1 MKLIL
6 SSVINQFQYISLIEI
21 SVSCKASNTSVLVTA
36 EELSILV
43 CILFLVK
50 LKSLQYLLIFSS
62 CHSWR
67 AYSTCLFLVF
77 VIAEELIVLVSN
89 FVIIIYFCTGFY
101 IVELLNGK
109 GIRIFFII
117 NKRGPAEKHFGV
129 FSLETIFL
137 IENLTQRWTQSGSF
151 FLKSEHC
158 IQFPKRAGKASPLPL
173 VAPLW
178 VYMNMHQY
186 PWIYL
191 NVLENAW
198 INCSDYARALNMH
211 DHLTCSTGFCRC
223 LKLIIGFWIWHS
235 CICKGYAEFQICV
248 IMSPYTPIM
257 PE

>member
-43 CILFLVK
+43 YILFLVK

-67 AYSTCLFLVF
+67 AYNTCLFLVF

-89 FVIIIYFCTGFY
+89 FVIIIYFYTGFY
-101 IVELLNGK
+101 TVELLNGK
-109 GIRIFFII
+109 DIRIFFII
-117 NKRGPAEKHFGV
+117 NKRGPAGKHFGV

-151 FLKSEHC
+151 FLKSERC
-158 IQFPKRAGKASPLPL
+158 IQFPKRAGKDSPLPQ
-173 VAPLW
+173 VAPPVSLSEYASISLNISECPWKCLNKLFWLW
-178 VYMNMHQY
+178 QGSEYAWSSYMFNRLLY
-186 PWIYL
+186 RL
-191 NVLENAW
+191 L
-198 INCSDYARALNMH
+198 
-211 DHLTCSTGFCRC
+211 
-223 LKLIIGFWIWHS
+223 
-235 CICKGYAEFQICV
+235 
-248 IMSPYTPIM
+248 
-257 PE
+257 